1 MLGGILRITSNV
13 DFQLRPRMLRA
24 PVAVALL
31 LAFLPRAAQAQIRG
45 SVVDAAGA
53 PVPGAAVEA
62 WAGLRAVGSARSGE
76 DGRFVLP
83 NVAPGAA
90 TGLVVRRIG
99 YRRLARGLAAA
110 DSVVVLRLAP
120 ATTGLEGITATAETR
135 GCPNREDPRARAAW
149 EAVRA
154 KYPPPTDS
162 VVFHSLADFRDGY
175 AARGAIDSLAA
186 AEGRRG
192 WSAVPTRS
200 WELWRRQI
208 ATHGYA
214 ARIARPLGERYALWR
229 YVPLEME
236 FSQHF
241 ADPLF
246 GELHTLSVVASGG
259 GETVLRFC
267 PRDGG
272 RRGGREIEGT
282 LTLSDGG
289 ALLGGAWRYRTPGPV
304 EDAGGEVDF
313 LPPEVT
319 ARSLLLPSRT
329 LFWRRMAGSS
339 TRYFVESRTY
349 HEWRLSPGSEVP
361 PPPAEIFR

>member
-1 MLGGILRITSNV
+1 
-13 DFQLRPRMLRA
+13 MLRA
-24 PVAVALL
+24 FL
-31 LAFLPRAAQAQIRG
+31 LAAVILASATDAAQAQIRG

-53 PVPGAAVEA
+53 PIPGAAVEA

-83 NVAPGAA
+83 NVPLGAA

-99 YRRLARGLAAA
+99 YRRLARGVSAA

-120 ATTGLEGITATAETR
+120 EATGLAGITATGETR

-149 EAVRA
+149 EAARA
-154 KYPPPTDS
+154 LYPPPADS
-162 VVFHSLADFRDGY
+162 MVFHSLATFRDGY
-175 AARGAIDSLAA
+175 VAREAIDSLAA
-186 AEGRRG
+186 GEGSRG

-208 ATHGYA
+208 LTYGYA
-214 ARIARPLGERYALWR
+214 ARIVRPLGERYALWR

-241 ADPLF
+241 AESLF

-259 GETVLRFC
+259 GETTLRFC
-267 PRDGG
+267 PRGGG

-289 ALLGGAWRYRTPGPV
+289 ALLGGAWRYRTPNPV

-329 LFWRRMAGSS
+329 LFWRRMAGG

-361 PPPAEIFR
+361 PPPAEILP